1 MKSQAA
7 SKVLGTVNAPHRT
20 RLSALELADAI
31 SDICVAKSNMGPAF
45 AFFSEVS
52 PELQLSF
59 VNEMGLSHKEVCKVA
74 KYFQALCPFPLAFA
88 T

>member
-1 MKSQAA
+1 M
-7 SKVLGTVNAPHRT
+7 VLGTVNAPHRT

-31 SDICVAKSNMGPAF
+31 SDICAAKSNSGPAF

-59 VNEMGLSHKEVCKVA
+59 VNEMGLSHEEVRKVA
-74 KYFQALCPFPLAFA
+74 KHFQALCPFPLAFA
-88 T
+88 TYYSN